1 MFESMPGQVVFEHED
16 LLRCR
21 FAVSPVWETLA
32 ALHTLFEPHR
42 QSFHLPWVRTARL
55 PDHVDLSLVR
65 LLFPRPGYV
74 PDFLSPPPVGPLT
87 SIEDGLT
94 QVRSTPA
101 DRVASELRACLLDPR
116 RGLPASTT
124 DPLLADPGAT
134 RDTLADLLATCWQHL
149 VRPYWPRLRAL
160 LDADLSLRAH
170 TLARSGL
177 AALVTDL
184 DERLT
189 WQDHTLHVAG
199 PSATEQLR
207 LGSRGLLLIPSAFVW
222 PELILVGEEPWQ
234 PTLIY
239 PARGVGELWSPGER
253 SSEAL
258 AAILGRTRARI
269 LAHLVVPETTR
280 NLAARLELAP
290 ATVSVNLSALRDAG
304 LLESWRA
311 GREVF
316 YTRSPLGTA
325 LAAQG
330 P

>member
-21 FAVSPVWETLA
+21 FAVSPLWETLA

-42 QSFHLPWVRTARL
+42 QSFHLPWVRAARL
-55 PDHVDLSLVR
+55 PDDVDLALVG

-74 PDFLSPPPVGPLT
+74 PDFLSPPPTGPLT
-87 SIEDGLT
+87 SFEDGLA

-116 RGLPASTT
+116 RDLPASTT
-124 DPLLADPGAT
+124 DPLLADPEAT
-134 RDTLADLLATCWQHL
+134 RDSLAELLAGCWEHL

-170 TLARSGL
+170 TLARKGL
-177 AALVTDL
+177 AALMTDL

-189 WQDHTLHVAG
+189 WDGHRLHVAG
-199 PSATEQLR
+199 PSAAER
-207 LGSRGLLLIPSAFVW
+207 LHLGNRGLLLMPSAFVW
-222 PELILVGEEPWQ
+222 PELILISEEPWQ

-239 PARGVGELWSPGER
+239 PVRGVGELWSPGER
-253 SSEAL
+253 SSDAL
-258 AAILGRTRARI
+258 AAVLGRTRARI
-269 LAHLVVPETTR
+269 LIHLAAPETTR
-280 NLAARLELAP
+280 NLAARLALAP

-316 YTRSPLGTA
+316 YARSPLGIA